1 MKWQLWAA
9 VAVTGLVAVSAQ
21 AQRQP
26 GGGGMRMQQPLAVV
40 VLTNE
45 DLQKEIKVT
54 DDQKKSL
61 KDVIDKATELNKKRA
76 DLFTGGRPDQTK
88 VQELQKDADALAN
101 DAKTATDKAFTDEQK
116 KRLKQIG
123 VQRMGVGAFTDEDV
137 AKELKVTDDQKKT
150 FKTLSD
156 DYQKAR
162 GDLQKEYGVGGRPGG
177 GTPPD
182 ADKMAEYTKKAKA
195 LTDETMEKAK
205 KELTDDQKKAWKE
218 MVGEAFDVSKLQPQR
233 PRRDN

>member
-1 MKWQLWAA
+1 MTRWHQWAA
-9 VAVTGLVAVSAQ
+9 VAVVAVASAQ
-21 AQRQP
+21 AQQ
-26 GGGGMRMQQPLAVV
+26 GGGMRQPQPLAVV

-54 DDQKKSL
+54 DDQKKNL
-61 KDVIDKATELNKKRA
+61 KDVIDKATEVSKKRA
-76 DLFTGGRPDQTK
+76 DLFAGGRPDQAK
-88 VQELQKDADALAN
+88 RDELQKESDKLAE
-101 DAKTATDKAFTDEQK
+101 DAKAATDKAFTDEQK
-116 KRLKQIG
+116 KRLKQID
-123 VQRMGVGAFTDEDV
+123 VQRMGVGAFTNDDV
-137 AKELKVTDDQKKT
+137 AKELKATDDQKKT

-162 GDLQKEYGVGGRPGG
+162 GDLQKEYGVGGRPGGG

-205 KELTDDQKKAWKE
+205 KELTDDQKKAWKD